1 MLRLLVQLG
10 VSAGGIF
17 SLFFILLPT
26 LFVTYTIP
34 SFVFAA
40 DKMLAKTVAVLH
52 NLQHDTNRS
61 KASHLDRMLAL
72 YIC

>member
-52 NLQHDTNRS
+52 NTNRS